1 MSTPLLL
8 KGFEV
13 ELFTGH
19 DDGSHVG
26 VAAEVA
32 QKLHDF
38 VTEPDHRNLEYITA
52 PTSSYAELPELLL
65 QPRRRLRD
73 WLQQRNLTL
82 LPGSTLSRGDTRRFE
97 RSDPT
102 LSLIHI

>member
-13 ELFTGH
+13 ELFTGR

-32 QKLHDF
+32 QELPDF

-52 PTSSYAELPELLL
+52 PTSSYAEYTGDL
-65 QPRRRLRD
+65 QTTTTFTACFWFR
-73 WLQQRNLTL
+73 QTK
-82 LPGSTLSRGDTRRFE
+82 STYYFSCC
-97 RSDPT
+97 
-102 LSLIHI
+102 